1 MTMKNKV
8 LIVTAIVFF
17 LYVNTK
23 NYWIGKLGHFASPII
38 LISAIIL
45 LGLLIALARQVY
57 LTTKEKFSDRLR
69 LFIVGLLTIV
79 LALTFYKP
87 SGLIDFG
94 L

>member
-1 MTMKNKV
+1 MKNKG
-8 LIVTAIVFF
+8 LIITTIVFF

-23 NYWIGKLGHFASPII
+23 NYWIGKLGYFSSPII

-45 LGLLIALARQVY
+45 FGLLIALVRQIY
-57 LTTKEKFSDRLR
+57 FTTKEKFSDRHR

-79 LALTFYKP
+79 LALTFYQP
-87 SGLIDFG
+87 SGFIDFG